1 MEVKIITTPEDLTR
15 NEHQADCSDP
25 GSGRGILTPSSG
37 PSPSLLSSP
46 PNHWLLCATAY
57 NPAALSAYLILMS
70 AWNFEKPQLHVYT
83 QNTALQPTTWSVDF
97 SRFPLNWYHYL
108 NVSNNTVKWK
118 MFFPFFLVV
127 YNRGKDALLQ
137 SHSLLNHFAPE
148 WDFSWLQKIGL
159 YFQGLLTLSV
169 YHVLQKQFYMF
180 IIFKTMYFLKSF
192 FYICEKRQDKELD
205 IQAIRNYT

>member
-1 MEVKIITTPEDLTR
+1 M
-15 NEHQADCSDP
+15 N
-25 GSGRGILTPSSG
+25 
-37 PSPSLLSSP
+37 
-46 PNHWLLCATAY
+46 
-57 NPAALSAYLILMS
+57 

-97 SRFPLNWYHYL
+97 STFLLNWYHYL
-108 NVSNNTVKWK
+108 NVSNNTIKVMDEKC
-118 MFFPFFLVV
+118 FFLFFFLVS
-127 YNRGKDALLQ
+127 YNRGKDAILQ

-148 WDFSWLQKIGL
+148 WDFSWLQKTGL

-192 FYICEKRQDKELD
+192 FYIREKRQDKEFRYPSHKELYVT
-205 IQAIRNYT
+205 NYYIENG